1 MNKKSLLTLL
11 LGVCA
16 LTWLDACGPKKK
28 AKYKDD
34 DDDGFTPSSKKNENL
49 DNYDAQVEKVRKIM
63 PTVNKGSAVVTRFL
77 NESKGTRIS
86 IIYVDETSPMYKE
99 KLDGRVI
106 VAKADDGNNKT
117 IATISFLLRSFQP
130 GHYECDGANTV
141 IGAAIAETWEPN
153 ADGTY
158 WSMNPGGACEL
169 ELREGPGGDLEGN
182 FRGKLV
188 TNDKKG
194 YLLVESGYIYVKRF
208 EGMNSTGG
216 GGGGAGTNPGSM

>member
-1 MNKKSLLTLL
+1 MNKKGLLTLL

-28 AKYKDD
+28 AKHANDE
-34 DDDGFTPSSKKNENL
+34 DDGFTPSSKKNENL
-49 DNYDAQVEKVRKIM
+49 DNYDSQVEKVRKVM

-117 IATISFLLRSFQP
+117 IATISFLLHSFQP
-130 GHYECDGANTV
+130 GRYECDKGSTV

-153 ADGTY
+153 APGTY
-158 WSMNPGGACEL
+158 WSMNEGGACEL
-169 ELREGPGGDLEGN
+169 ELHEGPGGDVEGT

-188 TNDKKG
+188 TNDSKG
-194 YLLVESGYIYVKRF
+194 YLLVENGYIYVKRF
-208 EGMNSTGG
+208 DGMGG
-216 GGGGAGTNPGSM
+216 GGGGTANPGSM